1 MEKNMSAT
9 ADQSVVPPVAPR
21 NISTSEL
28 LKYAWLYADTLPV
41 EWDKELILRLE
52 EAIDDGR

>member
-1 MEKNMSAT
+1 MSAD

-28 LKYAWLYADTLPV
+28 LKYSWLYADTLPV
-41 EWDKELILRLE
+41 DWIKELILRLE

>member
-1 MEKNMSAT
+1 MSRA

-41 EWDKELILRLE
+41 EWIKELITRLE
-52 EAIDDGR
+52 DAQDDGR